1 MISELLGLADSRVAG
16 TVGVLGC
23 CGAGI
28 ELIAD
33 AATGALSVFTAVL
46 DFAAGCSGTGAFA
59 TGADEVLAGLVAAAF
74 GVEDSAVVATV
85 VTGAAASTGVGVG
98 VTTGA
103 WLAAGAPTF
112 SCRSTTARGSS
123 AVVVGTAVA

>member
-1 MISELLGLADSRVAG
+1 MLLGLADSRAAG

-23 CGAGI
+23 CGAGV

-85 VTGAAASTGVGVG
+85 VAGGADSTGEGVG
-98 VTTGA
+98 VTTGG

-112 SCRSTTARGSS
+112 SCRSTTVLGSS